1 MSGNLEGERR
11 LLIVSSQNSTGDQDG
26 PPDVKRARGGALGVV
41 RSLQKEG
48 TWPSDLDL
56 LVLSDAYGLVE
67 PLSPGEPPVLIP
79 FTRAENAGW
88 WEGYLARNIDNYIA
102 RRPYSAAFIIARPEH
117 EPTLRAAR
125 KLRSLNPDW
134 TTPHDDSLTQLRTW
148 IETSLQAPQPA
159 LRLVKDDDDTG
170 AFTGAFDKT
179 TMLYPPPD
187 EPVAI
192 DQVAAQKADLPA
204 AVAGIIDDAVY
215 SDRFMLVLSKMSR
228 EQVEQVRLDLDAA
241 WLRRSA
247 HRQER
252 PSVSNVIVKSARL
265 PWSERP
271 AVTLHGRLLES
282 IGMQSV
288 VGSINKAVTQ
298 SAVTEPGRYREILAR
313 LPKDESAF
321 IADLLYLL
329 WEASSRMDKDEIA
342 LLRAYLSDTCTHAEL
357 RRLGLPRNLSLE
369 DRYDVLGSVIRC
381 FSGLSSDAVLSDHR
395 RVWIH
400 MDEIENLLGYTTH
413 DRWELVKGLE
423 TLFAHAPSYIT
434 VWMNISPSSSATAE
448 QIQAALENRLRVTD
462 DLMGD

>member
-1 MSGNLEGERR
+1 MAGNLDGERR
-11 LLIVSSQNSTGDQDG
+11 LLIVSSQSSTGDQDG

-48 TWPSDLDL
+48 AWPADLDL

-67 PLSPGEPPVLIP
+67 TLSPGEPPVLIP

-102 RRPYSAAFIIARPEH
+102 RRPYFEAFIIARPEH
-117 EPTLRAAR
+117 EPALRAAR
-125 KLRSLNPDW
+125 KLRSLNPEW
-134 TTPHDDSLTQLRTW
+134 TTPQDDSPAQLRAW
-148 IETSLQAPQPA
+148 IEASTKEPQPS
-159 LRLVKDDDDTG
+159 LRLVKDDEETG
-170 AFTGAFDKT
+170 APDKT
-179 TMLYPPPD
+179 TILYPPPD
-187 EPVAI
+187 EPVTIA
-192 DQVAAQKADLPA
+192 QVVERRADIPA

-215 SDRFMLVLSKMSR
+215 SDRFMLVLSKMRR
-228 EQVEQVRLDLDAA
+228 EQVAQVRLDLDATWA
-241 WLRRSA
+241 RRSA

-252 PSVSNVIVKSARL
+252 PSVSNVIVKGVRL

-271 AVTLHGRLLES
+271 AVTLYGRLLES

-298 SAVTEPGRYREILAR
+298 SAITEPGRYREILAR

-342 LLRAYLSDTCTHAEL
+342 MLRAYLSDTCTHAEL

-381 FSGLSSDAVLSDHR
+381 FSGLSPDAVLSDHR

-423 TLFAHAPSYIT
+423 TLLSHAPHYIT
-434 VWMNISPSSSATAE
+434 VWMNISPSNPATEE

-462 DLMGD
+462 DLTRD